1 MPSYLKTKEMKTK
14 FFFFIMLFSLFF
26 FESKGGRNKV
36 IEGDSTR
43 FDLSLYDKHKV
54 LSGVLLEHVFSSI
67 LGMGNERLFA
77 GGKIYLQC
85 LVENSFRTLKIFYN
99 PKGIAYENMVSVN
112 FIFKGGD
119 LMEVFCDSPRYQ
131 SIKIFW
137 ALKNTKDIM
146 LIPLI
151 NLGFSKE
158 ELISAGI
165 NPDEEYSKEYY
176 LLWKKKND
184 EKEKI
189 SKALQEEKIKKER
202 EKTLLSAEKIK
213 EMKEAVV
220 FLTKKPAGVKIS
232 SKPIT
237 ISINKKAPLVFEKGE
252 ILKAIEKVSIGKYN
266 PQRGNYGTLY
276 FSPHPFRVDFELH
289 PEGGYIFYF
298 YLKEDKEEPVIAF
311 PLEFILKGEDVFWAS
326 FKGSKEDLALI
337 LTILSEEKILKK
349 GIMGIPDKLKK

>member
-1 MPSYLKTKEMKTK
+1 MKTK

-176 LLWKKKND
+176 LLWKEQKEKEEKFVKANQK
-184 EKEKI
+184 EKEKREQMEI
-189 SKALQEEKIKKER
+189 SS
-202 EKTLLSAEKIK
+202 SAEKIK
-213 EMKEAVV
+213 EMKDAVV
-220 FLTKKPAGVKIS
+220 SLTEKPFLPDS
-232 SKPIT
+232 SLKPII
-237 ISINKKAPLVFEKGE
+237 ISLNKDVSSVFEKGE
-252 ILKAIEKVSIGKYN
+252 IIKAIEKVSAGKYN
-266 PQRGNYGTLY
+266 IPRGNYGTLY
-276 FSPHPFRVDFELH
+276 FPPYPFRVDFELH
-289 PEGGYIFYF
+289 PEGGYTLYF
-298 YLKEDKEEPVIAF
+298 YLKGEPVIAF
-311 PLEFILKGEDVFWAS
+311 PLEFILKGKDVFWAS
-326 FKGSKEDLALI
+326 FKGSKEDLILI